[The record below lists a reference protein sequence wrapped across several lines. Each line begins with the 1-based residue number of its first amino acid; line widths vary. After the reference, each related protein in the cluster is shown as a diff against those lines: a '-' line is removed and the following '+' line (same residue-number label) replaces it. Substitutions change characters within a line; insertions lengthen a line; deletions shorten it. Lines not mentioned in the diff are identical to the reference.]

1 MKEEGHWTLTA
12 LAEYLDTSTSPERD
26 SQPGVTHQPLRP
38 VAALLRVTR
47 CVLQARD
54 PRWLHA
60 WWEAYEAEWSFA
72 LARVGA
78 NAAQATPV
86 LRVYNLGTEGPPDLA
101 LASASAMAP
110 WWYVPLGQFADAWLF
125 EVPVPG
131 CYYRVE
137 VGLLGPGGAFVP
149 VAASNVAQTPRASPC
164 GLASRRPSAWSGS
177 ISRLA

>member
-1 MKEEGHWTLTA
+1 
-12 LAEYLDTSTSPERD
+12 LDTD
-26 SQPGVTHQPLRP
+26 SARRIPRHQHQPGEGLPAPESPINLSDQLPRSYG
-38 VAALLRVTR
+38 VTR

-60 WWEAYEAEWSFA
+60 WWEASEAEWSFA

>member
-1 MKEEGHWTLTA
+1 M
-12 LAEYLDTSTSPERD
+12 DTD
-26 SQPGVTHQPLRP
+26 SARRIPRHQHQPGEGLPARSPINLSDQLPRSYGVTLRSQARDQGGCMPGGKRLRPSGASRWRAWERTPLRP
-38 VAALLRVTR
+38 PR
-47 CVLQARD
+47 CCACV
-54 PRWLHA
+54 H
-60 WWEAYEAEWSFA
+60 
-72 LARVGA
+72 
-78 NAAQATPV
+78 
-86 LRVYNLGTEGPPDLA
+86 LGTEGPPDLA